1 MERAGSAVL
10 DAARGSVWRAAWVLF
25 PWLPY
30 FLASWGR
37 GSRLPEIRGAS
48 PAPTLHCRPEQAG
61 EPAGHKGVC
70 SGCG

>member
-10 DAARGSVWRAAWVLF
+10 DAAWGSVWRAAWVLF

-30 FLASWGR
+30 FLVSWGH

-48 PAPTLHCRPEQAG
+48 PAPHPALQAQASRG
-61 EPAGHKGVC
+61 ACGAQ
-70 SGCG
+70 GCV